1 MGKNIGLIDRVARLV
16 IGALLLGLYGAV
28 DPPLKYLTLIGLLPV
43 GTALL
48 GRCPL
53 YSALGVSTIRRRP
66 EPPR

>member
-1 MGKNIGLIDRVARLV
+1 MGKNIGVLDRLVRLV

-53 YSALGVSTIRRRP
+53 YSALGVSTIRRRH
-66 EPPR
+66 EQPR